1 MTMNPR
7 AYQTEISDSA
17 AEILKSKRI
26 VYLAMEVRTGKTLT
40 AFWTLKKAGAH
51 QCLFVTKKKAIASI
65 QADAISVGFNAVV
78 VNYESLHKVTDKY
91 KYVVIDEAHCI
102 GSFPKPS
109 GRWKELKRLIDQNT
123 YVILLSGT
131 PSPES
136 YSQLYHQFAIHP
148 CGPFAEWRNFYAW
161 AKRFVT
167 VKPKYVGQGLPINDY
182 SNARYNEFS
191 MLVKPLMLTYT
202 QKQAGFTQEI
212 VEYVHEIDMRRSTYT
227 IASAIL
233 KDGVYRGV
241 SDMVLADSGAKIQS
255 KLHQVYS
262 GTVIGESET
271 HTFDTSKAEYIRET
285 FKGRKIAIFTK
296 FQAELEMV
304 SDMFPVVTSSPE
316 SFNADPEAVF
326 VGQIQSSREG
336 VNLSS
341 AECLIYL
348 TPDFSALSYLQGRD
362 RASHMGRTTPPEV
375 HWIFAKGGIEAEIY
389 ERVRNK
395 EDYTLQHFKHDRG
408 KLSSQAEKA
417 TERERVARH

>member
-1 MTMNPR
+1 MNPR
-7 AYQTEISDSA
+7 AYQAEISDSA
-17 AEILKSKRI
+17 AEILKAKRM

-109 GRWKELKRLIDQNT
+109 GRFKELKRLIDQNS

-182 SNARYNEFS
+182 SAARYNEFS
-191 MLVKPLMLTYT
+191 QLVKPLMLTYT

-212 VEYVHEIDMRRSTYT
+212 IEYVHEIDMSRTTYI

-241 SDMVLADSGAKIQS
+241 SDMVLADSGAKVQS

-262 GTVIGESET
+262 GTVIGENGT
-271 HTFDTSKAEYIRET
+271 HIFDTSKTEYIRER
-285 FKGRKIAIFTK
+285 FAGRKIAIFTK

-316 SFNADPEAVF
+316 AFNADPTAVF

-362 RASHMGRTTPPEV
+362 RASHMGRTSPPEV
-375 HWIFAKGGIEAEIY
+375 HWIFAKGGIEQKIY
-389 ERVRNK
+389 DTVRNK
-395 EDYTLQHFKHDRG
+395 EDYTLQHFKHDRAS
-408 KLSSQAEKA
+408 LSEQAAKV
-417 TERERVARH
+417 TQREGLARY